1 LPDAKI
7 LIVED
12 EGITAMELETKL
24 EIWGYPSPVIA
35 LSGEEAIEKALK
47 TKPDLI
53 LMDISL
59 KGEIDGIEVI
69 EQIKKHFNPPVIY
82 ITAHADD
89 KTMERAKLTEHYSYM
104 VKPISDK
111 ELKFAI
117 DMALFKHKVDQKLK
131 ESEKQ
136 LRLITDNMLDIV
148 GQFDNEGVFR
158 YISPSVKT
166 VMGYEPETLI
176 GRSLF
181 EFLHPNDIKKIKY
194 AFKKVSASYT
204 PERVE
209 NRLRNTDANY
219 IWVETV
225 FNPLFDDECH
235 MKGGIFS
242 SRDITERKRIEEQ
255 LSASLV
261 YNRGLIEVSP
271 DPLIIISPEGKIT
284 DVNEATEKICG
295 CDREDLIG
303 KEFSEQFTDP
313 EKSIKG
319 YKAALSDGY
328 LKDYPLKILNQ
339 SGKTTEVLLNA
350 IVFKNEVGEVQGV
363 FVTARDITELKKSEE
378 KYRTIVENINDV
390 IFVLDIEGNFTY
402 ISPTIE
408 RISGYKRDEIINQ
421 NFAYF
426 VHPDD
431 LSGLQASLERT
442 LSGQKEPYEFRVFD
456 KDSEILYV
464 RSSSHSLIKDGKI
477 LGLTGVLTDITERQK
492 AISALKKSEERYK
505 AVFENTGTSTLIIEE
520 NNTISLVNH
529 EFEKLSGYSKEEIE
543 GKRSWTEFVVKDY
556 LERMEEYHRLRR
568 IDPNTAPQ
576 SYESQLIDKQGN
588 IKDIFITVSMIPG
601 TKRSLVSL
609 LDLTAQKKAE
619 HKLKESLKEK
629 EILLREVHHRVKN
642 NMQVISSVI
651 GLQSEYT
658 GDKDVIEMFDDSKN
672 RIRSMALVHE
682 KLYQS
687 ENIAQ
692 IDFAEYLK
700 SLTGELIDTYEVKT
714 ENIQIKINVDK
725 VLLDIDTAIPCG
737 LIINELV
744 SNSLKHAFPDNR
756 KGELGIT
763 FISDDK
769 NFRLIVCDDGVGF
782 SNDLDFTNTETLG
795 LRIVNTL
802 VAQLDGDIQ
811 LDRNKGT
818 SFEITF
824 K

>member
-1 LPDAKI
+1 MPDAKI

-47 TKPDLI
+47 TRPDLI

-104 VKPISDK
+104 VKPIGDK

-117 DMALFKHKVDQKLK
+117 DMALFKHKVNQKLK
-131 ESEKQ
+131 ESEQQ
-136 LRLITDNMLDIV
+136 LRLITDNMSDIV
-148 GQFDNEGVFR
+148 GQFDNEGFFQ

-166 VMGYEPETLI
+166 VLGYEPETLI

-181 EFLHPNDIKKIKY
+181 EFLHPDDVKKVNY
-194 AFKKVSASYT
+194 NFKKAST
-204 PERVE
+204 TSLPR
-209 NRLRNTDANY
+209 RLETRFRTADGDY
-219 IWVETV
+219 IWLETV
-225 FNPLFDDECH
+225 ANPLFDEKNH
-235 MKGGIFS
+235 RNGVIFS

-255 LSASLV
+255 LSAALI

-271 DPLIIISPEGKIT
+271 DPLIIISPDGKIT
-284 DVNEATEKICG
+284 DVNEATEKLTG
-295 CDREDLIG
+295 LGRDDLLG
-303 KEFSEQFTDP
+303 KDFSEYFTDP
-313 EKSIKG
+313 EKAIEG
-319 YKAALSDGY
+319 YRRALSDGFFDNY
-328 LKDYPLKILNQ
+328 SLQVFNQ
-339 SGKTTEVLLNA
+339 SGKATEVLLNG
-350 IVFKNEVGEVQGV
+350 IVFKNETGEIQGV
-363 FVTARDITELKKSEE
+363 FATARDITELKKSEE

-390 IFVLDIEGNFTY
+390 IFTLDIKGNFTY
-402 ISPTIE
+402 ISPTIV
-408 RISGYKRDEIINQ
+408 RISGYKADEIINQ
-421 NFAYF
+421 NFSNF

-442 LSGQKEPYEFRVFD
+442 LSGQKEPYEFRVLD
-456 KDSEILYV
+456 KDGAIVYV
-464 RSSSHSLIKDGKI
+464 RTSSQLFMKDGRI
-477 LGLTGVLTDITERQK
+477 FGLSGVMTDITERQK
-492 AISALKKSEERYK
+492 AISALKKSEEKYK
-505 AVFENTGTSTLIIEE
+505 NIFENTSTSTLIIEE
-520 NNTISLVNH
+520 DNIISLVNH

-556 LERMEEYHRLRR
+556 LERMKEYHRLRR
-568 IDPNTAPQ
+568 IDPNAAPQ
-576 SYESQLIDKQGN
+576 SYESQLIDREGN
-588 IKDIFITVSMIPG
+588 IKNIIITVSIIPG
-601 TKRSLVSL
+601 TKKSLVSL

-619 HKLKESLKEK
+619 DKLKESLKEK
-629 EILLREVHHRVKN
+629 EILLREVYHRVKN
-642 NMQVISSVI
+642 NMQIISSLI
-651 GLQSEYT
+651 GLQSEYAR
-658 GDKDVIEMFDDSKN
+658 DKEVLEMFDDSKN
-672 RIRSMALVHE
+672 RIRAMALIHE

-687 ENIAQ
+687 ENLAQ
-692 IDFAEYLK
+692 IEFSEYLT
-700 SLTGELIDTYEVKT
+700 SLRKEIIETYEVKT
-714 ENIQIKINVDK
+714 ENIHIKINVDN

-756 KGELGIT
+756 KGEIGVTLN
-763 FISDDK
+763 FVDK
-769 NFRLIVCDDGVGF
+769 DFKLIVSDDGVGF
-782 SNDLDFTNTETLG
+782 PEDLDFTNTETLG

-811 LDRNKGT
+811 LDRSKGT